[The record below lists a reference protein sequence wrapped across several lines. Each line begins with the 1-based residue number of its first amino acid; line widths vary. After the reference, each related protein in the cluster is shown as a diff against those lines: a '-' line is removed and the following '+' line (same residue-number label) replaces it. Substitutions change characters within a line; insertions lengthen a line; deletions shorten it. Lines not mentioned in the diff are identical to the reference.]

1 MKNQLE
7 RELEELIRECRP
19 EITEAALQDIVYEIS
34 HYVKALDNYT
44 IKEREELLQVVREL
58 RDHLEAIEMPTTKD
72 EIRLQEIKNLEYK
85 LSEIV
90 LNNRK

>member
-1 MKNQLE
+1 MKQN
-7 RELEELIRECRP
+7 RKKIKDLIKQCRP
-19 EITEAALQDIVYEIS
+19 EITEEALDDIVYAIS
-34 HYVKALDNYT
+34 DYIDDVSDNAQ
-44 IKEREELLQVVREL
+44 KQNEDLLQAVKEL
-58 RDHLEAIEMPTTKD
+58 KEFLEGIEIPTTKD